1 MAILKTTSIMLGMG
15 VAFALGGCS
24 SGGGGMFGLGDSSSP
39 ITTSALPA
47 APKVDPACGG
57 LTSQI
62 ATLRQDG
69 IAEKIEKAA
78 AKKYKM
84 TAADLTKADQL
95 TKASAEYQT
104 KCGTGPKPTVA
115 QAPVTTGTTNIGSA
129 APVVTPAAAGAA
141 VKTAVTAAPAAAAAA
156 PAAAKAVAAAQ

>member
-1 MAILKTTSIMLGMG
+1 MATLKTTSIMLGMG

-24 SGGGGMFGLGDSSSP
+24 SGGAGMFGLGESSSP
-39 ITTSALPA
+39 ITTAALPA
-47 APKVDPACGG
+47 AAKADPACPG

-62 ATLRQDG
+62 SALRQDG
-69 IAEKIEKAA
+69 IADKIEKAA
-78 AKKYKM
+78 ATKYKM
-84 TAADLTKADQL
+84 TAADLTSADQL

-115 QAPVTTGTTNIGSA
+115 QAPVTTGTTNIGSV
-129 APVVTPAAAGAA
+129 APA
-141 VKTAVTAAPAAAAAA
+141 VAPAAAAAAKAA